1 MSFKHNFTKIEL
13 PGCSS
18 SVERSVWDREA
29 GGPIP
34 LTPTI
39 NMAGKESFTSENVRD
54 FTKITDI
61 NSPILG
67 DALKGFLS
75 EGKPV
80 VIRRRSSRVLSTP
93 RKS

>member
-34 LTPTI
+34 LTPTHMAEKLRYSQEDI
-39 NMAGKESFTSENVRD
+39 ND

-61 NSPILG
+61 NSPILS
-67 DALKGFLS
+67 DALTGFLT
-75 EGKPV
+75 EGKPM
-80 VIRRRSSRVLSTP
+80 VIRRTRNQRTLVNT
-93 RKS
+93 KK